1 MFFSCALFFACL
13 LDASIKSEVHRE
25 SKKRLW
31 LTLAVNELEHVA
43 TLERAEPQI
52 NHYCNSSST
61 QVCAHVCTSDE
72 ASVRVC
78 VCACV
83 CVRVCVCVC
92 ACACLRVCVCDCTLN
107 FSTSTNRSN
116 LWQELVVYLTRL
128 LFIRISVCSHVV
140 VSQQSHIY
148 RHKRIIIDSR
158 GALEPLIN
166 LRHSKVI
173 TLKWTHLTLK
183 W

>member
-78 VCACV
+78 VC
-83 CVRVCVCVC
+83 VR
-92 ACACLRVCVCDCTLN
+92 ACAIVRSTFQRAQTDLTFDKSSSSIWRDCYLSEFLFALMSSYRNNRIFTDTKGLL
-107 FSTSTNRSN
+107 STAGG
-116 LWQELVVYLTRL
+116 LWSLSLTFDTR
-128 LFIRISVCSHVV
+128 R
-140 VSQQSHIY
+140 
-148 RHKRIIIDSR
+148 
-158 GALEPLIN
+158 
-166 LRHSKVI
+166 
-173 TLKWTHLTLK
+173 
-183 W
+183 

>member
-61 QVCAHVCTSDE
+61 QVCVHVCTSDE
-72 ASVRVC
+72 A
-78 VCACV
+78 
-83 CVRVCVCVC
+83 CVRVCMC
-92 ACACLRVCVCDCTLN
+92 ACVCVCDCTLN